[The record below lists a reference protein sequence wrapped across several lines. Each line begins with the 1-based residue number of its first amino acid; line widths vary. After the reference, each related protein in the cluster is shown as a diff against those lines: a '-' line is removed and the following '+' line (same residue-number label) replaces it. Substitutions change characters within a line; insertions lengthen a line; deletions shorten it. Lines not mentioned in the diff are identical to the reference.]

1 MVWLTDSP
9 YSTQSPIPEKGGVI
23 TSSSG
28 KVGAILPQVIVA
40 GTATR
45 RAVEP
50 TWLTAS
56 NAKVSDY

>member
-1 MVWLTDSP
+1 MVWLTDGPHSI
-9 YSTQSPIPEKGGVI
+9 QSPLPEERTVV
-23 TSSSG
+23 TPSSG
-28 KVGAILPQVIVA
+28 KVGAILPQVVVA

-56 NAKVSDY
+56 NAKVKDY